1 MKFLTAPE
9 AADLLR
15 IKIDTLYNLMEKD
28 ALPGAKVGGQW
39 RFLEDDI
46 IAWFR
51 SRQEIGSTTGQVNLS
66 DVDPMRHVIQR
77 AYRTLVETAFDA
89 FLIVKDGLIY
99 DCSELVENLYGYPRE
114 ELIGAPLL
122 KLIAPEFHNDSIESW
137 ASAKSGTFQRV
148 HRRRDGTVFP
158 VEVSMQVITT
168 KKSRFN
174 IAALR
179 NIARI
184 SHNHLQPEIIEVL
197 NANAV
202 TSITPGKKTT
212 SKC

>member
-39 RFLEDDI
+39 RFIEDDI

-51 SRQEIGSTTGQVNLS
+51 SRQENKSTIGEVNLS
-66 DVDPMRHVIQR
+66 DLDPMRHVIQR

-99 DCSELVENLYGYPRE
+99 DCSELVENLYGYSRE

-122 KLIAPEFHNDSIESW
+122 QLIAPEFHEKSIASW
-137 ASAKSGTFQRV
+137 AGAQSGTFQKV
-148 HRRRDGTVFP
+148 HRRRDGTIFP

-168 KKSRFN
+168 EKSKFN
-174 IAALR
+174 IAVLR

-184 SHNHLQPEIIEVL
+184 SNDHLTPEVKEVL
-197 NANAV
+197 NANTV
-202 TSITPGKKTT
+202 TSITPGKAPNLG
-212 SKC
+212 C